1 MPLER
6 RAGSTAVERSSRS
19 WRASS
24 ARFSSRC
31 VSTRSAIAGSYRP
44 RMAVKLHR
52 CSFGWLQFDICS
64 RVQSALD
71 DMGIE
76 YEVVVHPISRRKRQ
90 GMIELSG
97 QKYYPVI
104 EFEDGS
110 IYREELE
117 GAWRRRSAPAS
128 STRSAGPPRTTG

>member
-1 MPLER
+1 
-6 RAGSTAVERSSRS
+6 
-19 WRASS
+19 
-24 ARFSSRC
+24 
-31 VSTRSAIAGSYRP
+31 
-44 RMAVKLHR
+44 MAVKLHR

-76 YEVVVHPISRRKRQ
+76 YEVVSHPISRRKRQ
-90 GMIELSG
+90 GIIELSG

-110 IYREELE
+110 IYREQSKDMAATIRAGKLDEKR
-117 GAWRRRSAPAS
+117 GTPA
-128 STRSAGPPRTTG
+128 TPD